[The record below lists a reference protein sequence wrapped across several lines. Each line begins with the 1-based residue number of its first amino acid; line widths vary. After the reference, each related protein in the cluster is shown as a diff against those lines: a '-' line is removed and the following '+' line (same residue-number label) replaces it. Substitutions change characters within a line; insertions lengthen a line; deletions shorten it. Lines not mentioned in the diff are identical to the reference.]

1 MDLAASSDLAPAQ
14 GRLITL
20 SSAAASLIRMVR
32 DVQRE
37 VARRDSAFARVRSVT
52 AIAVFASAGLTAALT
67 AVADAS
73 THLRK
78 TVVRTHTV
86 THERAVTAPTAPL
99 VPVRTAEPATQAPPP
114 TPAPAPVP
122 SASSPV
128 AVSGGS

>member
-1 MDLAASSDLAPAQ
+1 
-14 GRLITL
+14 
-20 SSAAASLIRMVR
+20 MVR

-99 VPVRTAEPATQAPPP
+99 VPVRTAEPATQN
-114 TPAPAPVP
+114 TWRLRVGSSCPVP
-122 SASSPV
+122 SASTSAMPSLSSV
-128 AVSGGS
+128 T